1 MIGLTITSDAA
12 AVLDRLRIGQAEA
25 NAALVREVHQGAIRI
40 QSRTKRT
47 YLSGHALRRITGRLS
62 RSIHVSGPSITRGAG
77 GRMKSVQ
84 ANVGTNVEYA
94 AYHEF
99 GFHGAQKVR
108 AFTRQTNTV
117 FGRKLNHKI
126 TQYVAP
132 FTRAVNYGGHP
143 FLRPA
148 ATDEYPG
155 IRTRIRAA
163 IERAFGGQSYG

>member
-12 AVLDRLRIGQAEA
+12 EVLQRIRIGQADA
-25 NAALVREVHQGAIRI
+25 NAALVREVHQGALRI
-40 QSRTKRT
+40 QARTKQT

-62 RSIHVSGPSITRGAG
+62 RSINVNGPRITGGAG
-77 GRMKSVQ
+77 GRMESVE

-99 GFHGAQKVR
+99 GFSGAQKVR
-108 AFTRQTNTV
+108 AFTRQTSTV
-117 FGRKLNHKI
+117 FGRRLDHKV

-132 FTRAVNYGGHP
+132 YTRMVNYKGRP

-148 ATDEYPG
+148 ATDEFPQ
-155 IRTRIRAA
+155 ITAHIRAA
-163 IERAFGGQSYG
+163 IERAFGGQGNG